1 MKKLLTTVSL
11 LLSSVTV
18 LSVPAS
24 AIAIITGDSFTSQQK
39 TEEWVTDRYEPEE
52 FDVSNGKLY
61 LALGK
66 SGYYKYRPKDKKSK
80 FYAQQGKKLKLE
92 QTTSN
97 TWTAVVKLDI
107 DDPWFSSSS
116 NRKRAEFRIDL
127 VDGDGNPLKESP
139 AIALVKGGSSASY
152 FKFYNP
158 KSKSGWGLGDKFING
173 DDEVEDFYVEDGE
186 HSLFI
191 KSTNGVIS
199 YYVDEKKIGNCTLDT
214 TDIYPSYASLSAYNY
229 ERPDVIC
236 WDNFYLY
243 DGSYGMRA
251 LSSDAQDR
259 KEDRLEEK
267 YQKKRDRWRERY
279 TEYYFEDE
287 NEWYKESELEKLDL
301 DKDDADKKKLTKD
314 IPDKYYDY

>member
-11 LLSSVTV
+11 LLASVTV

-24 AIAIITGDSFTSQQK
+24 AIAIITGDSFTSDEK
-39 TEEWVTDRYEPEE
+39 SKEWVTDRYAPEE
-52 FDVSNGKLY
+52 FDVSDGKLY

-66 SGYYKYRPKDKKSK
+66 SGYYRYRPADKKSK
-80 FYAQQGKKLKLE
+80 YYAQQGKKLKLE
-92 QTTSN
+92 KPSST

-107 DDPWFSSSS
+107 DDSWFSSSS

-127 VDGDGNPLKESP
+127 VDGKGKPIKESP
-139 AIALVKGGSSASY
+139 ALALVKGGSSASY
-152 FKFYNP
+152 FKFFNP
-158 KSKSGWGLGDKFING
+158 EAKTDWGLGDKFING

-191 KSTNGVIS
+191 KSSNGVIS
-199 YYVDEKKIGNCTLDT
+199 YYVDEKKLGNCTLDT
-214 TDIYPSYASLSAYNY
+214 QDVYPSYVSLSAYNY

-251 LSSDAQDR
+251 LSSKAQDR
-259 KEDRLEEK
+259 KDDRLEEK
-267 YQKKRDRWRERY
+267 YEKKRDRWKKRY
-279 TEYYFEDE
+279 TQYYFEE
-287 NEWYKESELEKLDL
+287 TRKWYKESKIPSDL
-301 DKDDADKKKLTKD
+301 DIGDADDKRLTKD
-314 IPDKYYDY
+314 MPDSYWDY

>member
-11 LLSSVTV
+11 LLMLVMV

-24 AIAIITGDSFTSQQK
+24 AIAIITGDSFSSASK
-39 TEEWVTDRYEPEE
+39 SEGWVTDRYDPEE
-52 FDVSNGKLY
+52 FDVSDGKLY

-66 SGYYKYRPKDKKSK
+66 SGYYKNRPADKKSK
-80 FYAQQGKKLKLE
+80 YYAQQGKKLELG
-92 QTTSN
+92 QTSST

-107 DDPWFSSSS
+107 DDSWFSSSS

-127 VDGDGNPLKESP
+127 VDSKGNAIKESP

-158 KSKSGWGLGDKFING
+158 KAKTNWGLGNKYING
-173 DDEVEDFYVEDGE
+173 DDEMEDFIVEDGE

-191 KSTNGVIS
+191 KATNGVIS
-199 YYVDEKKIGNCTLDT
+199 YYVDEKKLGNCTLSTQDV
-214 TDIYPSYASLSAYNY
+214 YPAYASLSAYNF

-251 LSSDAQDR
+251 LSKKAQD
-259 KEDRLEEK
+259 KKDDRLEEK
-267 YQKKRDRWRERY
+267 YEKKRARWTERY
-279 TEYYFEDE
+279 TQYKFDDGK
-287 NEWYKESELEKLDL
+287 WYKKSEIPSKY
-301 DKDDADKKKLTKD
+301 KDVKPEDTRLTKD
-314 IPDKYYDY
+314 MPNSYWDY